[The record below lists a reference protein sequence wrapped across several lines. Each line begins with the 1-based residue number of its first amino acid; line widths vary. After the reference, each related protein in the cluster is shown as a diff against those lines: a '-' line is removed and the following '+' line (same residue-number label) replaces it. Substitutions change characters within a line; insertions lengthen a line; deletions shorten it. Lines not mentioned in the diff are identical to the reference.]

1 MKVELGERMG
11 KESWVRK
18 LKSVHIPPGR
28 EGSVKMTNCDQFH
41 IHNSLSNVNKNDGI
55 RCSWSSTSGKPP
67 PL

>member
-41 IHNSLSNVNKNDGI
+41 IHNSLSNVDKNDGI
-55 RCSWSSTSGKPP
+55 RCSWSFTSGKPP